1 MKFLNAA
8 FIGLILST
16 SLLVNTASAGLIL
29 DEDFDPITSTDW
41 TLSNA
46 SVLGNPASE
55 FFSLNALHFSGSG
68 IRSASTNAFD
78 MTTGGLL
85 SFMLKIGGSM
95 DTSTFEDADSG
106 EDVLIQ
112 YATNGGA
119 WVDLQVIDTEDSNY
133 KDTWGMV
140 NISIT
145 GDAMSN
151 DTKFQFVQARH
162 SGSNWDNWAI
172 DNVSL
177 SNNASAD
184 IPEPSTFAI
193 FALGMMGLV
202 SRRVKN

>member
-1 MKFLNAA
+1 
-8 FIGLILST
+8 
-16 SLLVNTASAGLIL
+16 
-29 DEDFDPITSTDW
+29 
-41 TLSNA
+41 
-46 SVLGNPASE
+46 
-55 FFSLNALHFSGSG
+55 
-68 IRSASTNAFD
+68 

-177 SNNASAD
+177 SNNASVD

-202 SRRVKN
+202 SCRVKN